1 MYRTVRVVG
10 SVQNNTSNIK
20 LMMIFIIWQLI
31 NPLYGNA
38 EPNCVDVSMS
48 SYFLQKTWLD
58 YPTSVVGA
66 LRFNM

>member
-1 MYRTVRVVG
+1 M
-10 SVQNNTSNIK
+10 
-20 LMMIFIIWQLI
+20 MMIFLIWQLI

-48 SYFLQKTWLD
+48 SYFPQKTWLD

-66 LRFNM
+66 LLFNM